1 MNLRSL
7 VAGAGLLGI
16 AAWQYFQDG
25 PNMIVLILG
34 VASLGAFILG
44 AAGKELPS
52 VSQVTGTAGFARDPG
67 GAIVDAA
74 SDRLSGFLG
83 LKDEEKKSLNPF
95 DPEAIIA
102 KYTEL
107 EQGEPAE
114 KPAPKPPASG
124 FGRKGL

>member
-34 VASLGAFILG
+34 VASLGAFCLG
-44 AAGKELPS
+44 AAGKALPS
-52 VSQVTGTAGFARDPG
+52 MGEVTGTANFARDPG

-83 LKDEEKKSLNPF
+83 LKEEEKKSLNPL

-102 KYTEL
+102 NYEEL
-107 EQGEPAE
+107 KRAEPE
-114 KPAPKPPASG
+114 TPAPKPPASG